1 MAEGNTRTSFTL
13 GLFVC
18 LGLVIL
24 GLSLRS
30 GIIAFKEFERT
41 VSVKGLSERELPADI
56 ALWPIQF
63 VSGNDDLA
71 ALYVK
76 LERDTEKILEFL
88 EKHGVDS
95 SEITVSVPAVT
106 DKLAQQYGGSGNVGL
121 RYTGSQTVTVYS
133 KNVDVVRAAISQLAD
148 LGKQGIAFSGENYQT
163 RTQYIFT
170 RLNDVKPEMIE
181 EATRK
186 AREVAEKFAKDSDSK
201 LGKIKKARQGQFSI
215 NDRDAN
221 TPHIK
226 KIRVVATIEYY
237 LSD

>member
-1 MAEGNTRTSFTL
+1 MAEGNVRNSFVL
-13 GLFVC
+13 GLFIC

-24 GLSLRS
+24 GFALGSSL
-30 GIIAFKEFERT
+30 IKFKEFERT

-63 VSGNDDLA
+63 ASGNDDLA
-71 ALYVK
+71 AFYLR
-76 LERDTEKILEFL
+76 LERDTEKILRFL
-88 EKHGVDS
+88 AANGIDS
-95 SEITVSVPAVT
+95 GEITVSVPAVV

-121 RYTGSQTVTVYS
+121 RYTGSRTVTVYS
-133 KNVDVVRAAISQLAD
+133 QNIDVVRSAIRKLAE
-148 LGKQGIAFSGENYQT
+148 LGKEGIAFAGESYQT
-163 RTQYIFT
+163 KTEYIFR

-186 AREVAEKFAKDSDSK
+186 AREVAVKFAQDSDSK
-201 LGKIKKARQGQFSI
+201 LGKIKKAYQGQFSI